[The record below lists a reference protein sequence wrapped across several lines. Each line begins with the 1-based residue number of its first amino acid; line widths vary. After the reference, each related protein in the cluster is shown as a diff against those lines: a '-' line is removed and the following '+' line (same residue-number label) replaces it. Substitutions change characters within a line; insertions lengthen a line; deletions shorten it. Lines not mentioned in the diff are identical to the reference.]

1 MTGGARIVSLVA
13 LAAMSVGTAGM
24 ANANPRLSGG
34 GMGEMTTPASHE
46 RGFFG
51 QSSSTDVAADGMRGR
66 LPTLK
71 GKVTDGQVIT
81 ISQDTAS
88 AGRYRIVVDDQTTN
102 HNWHIR
108 GRGVDKSTSVT
119 GTGRM
124 VWKVRLRVDT
134 YVIHCDVHPR
144 TMRTSLTVS

>member
-1 MTGGARIVSLVA
+1 MVSLVGLMA
-13 LAAMSVGTAGM
+13 LVAMSVGTTGM
-24 ANANPRLSGG
+24 ANANPRLSGH
-34 GMGEMTTPASHE
+34 GMGEMTTPTSQPH
-46 RGFFG
+46 GYL
-51 QSSSTDVAADGMRGR
+51 QQPSPTNYAADGMRGR

-71 GKVTDGQVIT
+71 GKVIDGQVIT

-119 GTGRM
+119 GTGRT

-134 YVIHCDVHPR
+134 YMIHCDVHPR

>member
-13 LAAMSVGTAGM
+13 LVAMSVGTAGM
-24 ANANPRLSGG
+24 ANANPRFLGH
-34 GMGEMTTPASHE
+34 GMGDMTTPVSHE
-46 RGFFG
+46 HGDTH
-51 QSSSTDVAADGMRGR
+51 QPSPSDVAADGMRGR

-71 GKVTDGQVIT
+71 GKVVDGQVIT
-81 ISQDTAS
+81 ITQDTAS
-88 AGRYRIVVDDQTTN
+88 AGRYRIVVDDQTAN

-119 GTGRM
+119 GAGRM

>member
-1 MTGGARIVSLVA
+1 
-13 LAAMSVGTAGM
+13 
-24 ANANPRLSGG
+24 
-34 GMGEMTTPASHE
+34 MGEMTNPVLHEHGDTRQPGPAE
-46 RGFFG
+46 
-51 QSSSTDVAADGMRGR
+51 VAADGMRGR

-71 GKVTDGQVIT
+71 GKVTDGQVIS

-88 AGRYRIVVDDQTTN
+88 AGRYRVVVDDQTTN

-108 GRGVDKSTSVT
+108 GRGVDKSTSVMS
-119 GTGRM
+119 TGRT
-124 VWKVRLRVDT
+124 VWRVRLRVDT